1 MRAQFRRS
9 EVEAGP
15 AVLSGPGITRPKS
28 RSQQDILLAG
38 SSKEGSDFN
47 LTRVAGNIRFP
58 ASGVPHYL
66 SGVSQRP
73 LCSSRGPQP
82 PLQVA
87 SCTLSA
93 SKETVCFVLGLSPCP
108 SQRHCCDLTGV
119 VCVAQDAPTDLNSGP
134 RPQAHQ
140 QRPGAAL
147 GFASVAWT
155 LLSLRDPSQTP
166 GCGLRPWAVDT
177 HSSPQK
183 QPPDPCGPSV
193 RLREHWAEGRG
204 SQEAAPP

>member
-15 AVLSGPGITRPKS
+15 AALSGPGIARPKS
-28 RSQQDILLAG
+28 RSQQDVLFLAG
-38 SSKEGSDFN
+38 SSEEESDFS

-82 PLQVA
+82 PFQVA

-93 SKETVCFVLGLSPCP
+93 SKETGCFAPGLSPCP
-108 SQRHCCDLTGV
+108 SQRRCCDLAGV
-119 VCVAQDAPTDLNSGP
+119 VCVAQDAPTDLSSGP

-140 QRPGAAL
+140 QSPGPPL
-147 GFASVAWT
+147 GL
-155 LLSLRDPSQTP
+155 LLSP
-166 GCGLRPWAVDT
+166 GHC
-177 HSSPQK
+177 
-183 QPPDPCGPSV
+183 
-193 RLREHWAEGRG
+193 
-204 SQEAAPP
+204 